1 VYDAVGLG
9 SGVRGA
15 ARASPGGAAVR
26 LGAAPS
32 GNVRDLGAAG
42 PYFPRLRRSAR
53 CAFMV
58 CSGMAAGVRRRWK
71 SRCRSPP
78 SSRRRS

>member
-1 VYDAVGLG
+1 MARYGVLLESLKSWSGTGGDIFNSVCIAFASCEELGCARCVYDAVGLG
-9 SGVRGA
+9 SRVRGD

-42 PYFPRLRRSAR
+42 P
-53 CAFMV
+53 
-58 CSGMAAGVRRRWK
+58 
-71 SRCRSPP
+71 
-78 SSRRRS
+78 